1 MNMNDYP
8 NRDAL
13 RKANDIYLDV
23 MRSFIIHHLRQVKG
37 ERVEDLIEDALH
49 NNQVE
54 KFIQMLEE
62 HNDVGSAIDFSY
74 IPQIIK
80 KYWNNVFSQK
90 FGGDLVAQS
99 ILWLIRNGRNSCE
112 HRGKKDL
119 DPEFTRTHLFIIA
132 ELLGKINRSDK
143 QGEVETIRDE
153 FLSDDAAKQISALSE
168 KYDAEKAEKKKYKNL
183 HAKVEERLQDSE
195 KKHNADKEILTK
207 TLVQSDEVQ
216 EEKKNLDKSLAS
228 IKEDLKTM
236 EEGWNTSEECL
247 ASTSNQLK
255 QEKEEK
261 DSIKQEL
268 AAIKKQLED
277 VKNKNKNY
285 KDTLTSV
292 QNQLEMIKTE
302 KKGTEE
308 RLAAMQDML
317 TAATIDNPT
326 QKLIVPPLHTDS
338 AVRILDRRNTDKKN
352 YLLNLLELKQPSIIY
367 VQGEQKINQFLTHVA
382 PEKAGVIG
390 IHNEH
395 TSDAEEKVLLEKLE
409 NGDLIAIVSNAIFS
423 TLPQLHCVEHF
434 VFCHHVLGVEG
445 FFKRC
450 HPAFTSSQNTYLHL
464 IYDHK
469 QDFQEFEDLVQK
481 YPDRHTLEKL
491 YTELKDH
498 IEVSENFV
506 KPEKYY
512 NESGVVKLEFETSF
526 AVFSEL
532 RLLERN
538 EEGIKLLH
546 PSGKKLEESKIY
558 CIGEKLKK
566 EIEHFDNSQLT
577 QSIEQIWDNILVN
590 VNVDINK
597 FTHEQDNHIFEVKDN
612 SQTTT
617 GYVTDNSNPSNAYM
631 WPQRTIS
638 SFNILRKYAAINI
651 SESNT
656 LLREEN
662 KNYYSDRPELGSP
675 HNEKFEIDISI
686 PEQDYKNKYNLAIQF
701 AEDHGISALKQG
713 IAELIQDRDNPEY
726 DFTEDETKM
735 LQAFQDALKDFQKQS
750 GESDQVGNND
760 EKEIIEKT
768 IDSENTGKVDTAKR
782 SRAKVTEK
790 QVKDI
795 RKRSA
800 AEESYNN
807 LSKEFG
813 ITTTAIR
820 NIVKRNTWKDVE

>member
-1 MNMNDYP
+1 MNTNDYP

-23 MRSFIIHHLRQVKG
+23 MRSFIFRCL
-37 ERVEDLIEDALH
+37 DLIPGETAESIIKTHIGHDSDYPI
-49 NNQVE
+49 
-54 KFIQMLEE
+54 K
-62 HNDVGSAIDFSY
+62 DAIDFDD
-74 IPQIIK
+74 IPFLFRT
-80 KYWNNVFSQK
+80 YWNNSFELHFNRVDPYYEARSAVQ
-90 FGGDLVAQS
+90 
-99 ILWLIRNGRNSCE
+99 LIVEGRNRSS
-112 HRGKKDL
+112 HPPWDL
-119 DPEFTRTHLFIIA
+119 DLEFTRTHLFIIA
-132 ELLGKINRSDK
+132 ELLGKVNRLDK
-143 QGEVETIRDE
+143 QDEVEAIRDE
-153 FLSDDAAKQISALSE
+153 LLFDDAAKQISALSE
-168 KYDAEKAEKKKYKNL
+168 KYDAEKAEKKKYKNEL
-183 HAKVEERLQDSE
+183 TETKQRLVELKNEQTSYKERIEALTDVEKEKKDVEERLATISKEHKEVEEAWSE
-195 KKHNADKEILTK
+195 CDECLTTTRNQLKEEKNANNSLKERLESIEK
-207 TLVQSDEVQ
+207 QFKEV
-216 EEKKNLDKSLAS
+216 EKEKKNHKDSLAS
-228 IKEDLKTM
+228 IKKQLAAAK
-236 EEGWNTSEECL
+236 SEKMDTERHL
-247 ASTSNQLK
+247 ASMRNL
-255 QEKEEK
+255 
-261 DSIKQEL
+261 
-268 AAIKKQLED
+268 
-277 VKNKNKNY
+277 
-285 KDTLTSV
+285 LTTV
-292 QNQLEMIKTE
+292 
-302 KKGTEE
+302 
-308 RLAAMQDML
+308 A
-317 TAATIDNPT
+317 IDN
-326 QKLIVPPLHTDS
+326 QIFPPLSTDS
-338 AVRILDRRNTDKKN
+338 AVRILDRRNTDKEN
-352 YLLNLLELKQPSIIY
+352 YLLDLLERKRPSIIY

-512 NESGVVKLEFETSF
+512 NEVGMVKQEFETSF
-526 AVFSEL
+526 AIFAEL

-597 FTHEQDNHIFEVKDN
+597 FTHEQDNNIFEVKDN
-612 SQTTT
+612 SQATT

-750 GESDQVGNND
+750 GESDQAGSND

-768 IDSENTGKVDTAKR
+768 IDSENTEKVDTAKR

-800 AEESYNN
+800 AGESYNN

>member
-1 MNMNDYP
+1 MNTNDYP

-23 MRSFIIHHLRQVKG
+23 MRSFIFRCL
-37 ERVEDLIEDALH
+37 DLIPGETAESIIKTHIGHDSDYPI
-49 NNQVE
+49 
-54 KFIQMLEE
+54 K
-62 HNDVGSAIDFSY
+62 DAIDFDD
-74 IPQIIK
+74 IPFLFRT
-80 KYWNNVFSQK
+80 YWNNSFELHFNRVDPYYEARSAVQ
-90 FGGDLVAQS
+90 
-99 ILWLIRNGRNSCE
+99 LIVEGRNRSS
-112 HRGKKDL
+112 HPPWDL
-119 DPEFTRTHLFIIA
+119 DLEFTRTHLFIIA
-132 ELLGKINRSDK
+132 ELLGKVNRLDK
-143 QGEVETIRDE
+143 QDEVEAIRDE
-153 FLSDDAAKQISALSE
+153 LLFDDAAKQISALSE
-168 KYDAEKAEKKKYKNL
+168 KYDAEKAEKKKYKNEL
-183 HAKVEERLQDSE
+183 TETKQRLVELKNEQTSYKERIEALTDVEKEKKDVEERLATISKEHKEVEEAWSE
-195 KKHNADKEILTK
+195 CDECLTTTRNQLKEEKNANNSLKECLESIEK
-207 TLVQSDEVQ
+207 QFKEV
-216 EEKKNLDKSLAS
+216 EKEKKNHKDSLAS
-228 IKEDLKTM
+228 IKKQLAAAK
-236 EEGWNTSEECL
+236 SEKMDTERRL
-247 ASTSNQLK
+247 ASMRNL
-255 QEKEEK
+255 
-261 DSIKQEL
+261 
-268 AAIKKQLED
+268 
-277 VKNKNKNY
+277 
-285 KDTLTSV
+285 LTTV
-292 QNQLEMIKTE
+292 
-302 KKGTEE
+302 
-308 RLAAMQDML
+308 A
-317 TAATIDNPT
+317 IDN
-326 QKLIVPPLHTDS
+326 QIFPPLSTDS

-352 YLLNLLELKQPSIIY
+352 YLLNLLELKLPSIIY
-367 VQGEQKINQFLTHVA
+367 VQSEEKINLFLTHVA

-390 IHNEH
+390 THNKH

-512 NESGVVKLEFETSF
+512 NEVGMVKQEFETSF
-526 AVFSEL
+526 AIFAEL

-597 FTHEQDNHIFEVKDN
+597 FTHEQDNNIFEVKDN
-612 SQTTT
+612 SQATT

-726 DFTEDETKM
+726 NFTEDETKM

-750 GESDQVGNND
+750 GESDQAGSND

-768 IDSENTGKVDTAKR
+768 IDSENTEKVDTAKR

-800 AEESYNN
+800 AGESYNN

>member
-1 MNMNDYP
+1 MNDYP

-23 MRSFIIHHLRQVKG
+23 MRSFIIYHLRQVKG

-49 NNQVE
+49 DNQVE

-99 ILWLIRNGRNSCE
+99 ILWLIRKGRNSCE

-119 DPEFTRTHLFIIA
+119 DPEFTRAHLFIIA
-132 ELLGKINRSDK
+132 ELLGKINRPDK

-153 FLSDDAAKQISALSE
+153 FLSDVSAKQISALSE
-168 KYDAEKAEKKKYKNL
+168 KYDAEKAEKKKYKNEL
-183 HAKVEERLQDSE
+183 TETKQRLVELKNEQTSYKERIEALTDVEKEKKDVEERLATISKEHKEVEEAWSE
-195 KKHNADKEILTK
+195 CDECLTTTRNQLKEEKNANNSLKERLESIEK
-207 TLVQSDEVQ
+207 QFKEV
-216 EEKKNLDKSLAS
+216 EKEKKNHKDSLAS
-228 IKEDLKTM
+228 IKKQLAAAK
-236 EEGWNTSEECL
+236 SEKMDTERHL
-247 ASTSNQLK
+247 ASMRNL
-255 QEKEEK
+255 
-261 DSIKQEL
+261 
-268 AAIKKQLED
+268 
-277 VKNKNKNY
+277 
-285 KDTLTSV
+285 LTTV
-292 QNQLEMIKTE
+292 
-302 KKGTEE
+302 
-308 RLAAMQDML
+308 A
-317 TAATIDNPT
+317 IDN
-326 QKLIVPPLHTDS
+326 QIFPPLSTDS

-382 PEKAGVIG
+382 PEKAEVIG

-464 IYDHK
+464 IYNHK

-512 NESGVVKLEFETSF
+512 NEVGVVKQEFETSF
-526 AVFSEL
+526 AIFAEL

-597 FTHEQDNHIFEVKDN
+597 FTHEQDNNIFEVKDN

-713 IAELIQDRDNPEY
+713 IAELIQDKDNPEY

-750 GESDQVGNND
+750 GESDQAGSNN

-768 IDSENTGKVDTAKR
+768 IDSENTEKVDTIKR

-800 AEESYNN
+800 AGESYNN

>member
-1 MNMNDYP
+1 M
-8 NRDAL
+8 
-13 RKANDIYLDV
+13 I
-23 MRSFIIHHLRQVKG
+23 
-37 ERVEDLIEDALH
+37 VE
-49 NNQVE
+49 
-54 KFIQMLEE
+54 
-62 HNDVGSAIDFSY
+62 
-74 IPQIIK
+74 
-80 KYWNNVFSQK
+80 
-90 FGGDLVAQS
+90 
-99 ILWLIRNGRNSCE
+99 GRNRSS
-112 HRGKKDL
+112 HPPWDL

-132 ELLGKINRSDK
+132 ELLGKVNRLDK
-143 QGEVETIRDE
+143 QDEVEAIRDE
-153 FLSDDAAKQISALSE
+153 LLFDDAAKQISTISEQLDAAEVDKKKFKNELTETKQRLVELKNEQTSYKERIEALT
-168 KYDAEKAEKKKYKNL
+168 DVEKKKKD
-183 HAKVEERLQDSE
+183 VEERLATISKEHKEVEEAWSE
-195 KKHNADKEILTK
+195 CDECLTTTRNQLKEEKNANNSLKERLESIEK
-207 TLVQSDEVQ
+207 QFKEV
-216 EEKKNLDKSLAS
+216 EKEKKNHKDSLAS
-228 IKEDLKTM
+228 IKKQLAAAK
-236 EEGWNTSEECL
+236 SEKMDTERHL
-247 ASTSNQLK
+247 ASMRNL
-255 QEKEEK
+255 
-261 DSIKQEL
+261 
-268 AAIKKQLED
+268 
-277 VKNKNKNY
+277 
-285 KDTLTSV
+285 LTTV
-292 QNQLEMIKTE
+292 
-302 KKGTEE
+302 
-308 RLAAMQDML
+308 A
-317 TAATIDNPT
+317 IDN
-326 QKLIVPPLHTDS
+326 QIFPPLSTDS

-512 NESGVVKLEFETSF
+512 NEVGVVKQEFETSF
-526 AVFSEL
+526 AIFAEL
-532 RLLERN
+532 RLLDRN

-597 FTHEQDNHIFEVKDN
+597 FTHEQDNNILEVKDN

-638 SFNILRKYAAINI
+638 TFNNLRQFAAKDY
-651 SESNT
+651 SETKT

-662 KNYYSDRPELGSP
+662 KQSYLGPSQRSHP
-675 HNEKFEIDISI
+675 LAEKFEKDLSS
-686 PEQDYKNKYNLAIQF
+686 PEHDYKFKYNLAFQF
-701 AEDHGISALKQG
+701 VEEQGISVLKQG
-713 IAELIQDRDNPEY
+713 IAELIQDKDNPEY

-750 GESDQVGNND
+750 GESDQVGSND

-768 IDSENTGKVDTAKR
+768 IDSENTEKVDTAKR

-800 AEESYNN
+800 AGESYNN

-813 ITTTAIR
+813 ITTTAIG

>member
-1 MNMNDYP
+1 MNTNDYP

-23 MRSFIIHHLRQVKG
+23 MRSFIFRCL
-37 ERVEDLIEDALH
+37 DLIPGETAESIIKTHIGHDSDYPI
-49 NNQVE
+49 
-54 KFIQMLEE
+54 K
-62 HNDVGSAIDFSY
+62 DAIDFDD
-74 IPQIIK
+74 IPFLFRT
-80 KYWNNVFSQK
+80 YWNNSFELHFNRVDPYYEARSAVQ
-90 FGGDLVAQS
+90 
-99 ILWLIRNGRNSCE
+99 LIVEGRNRSS
-112 HRGKKDL
+112 HPPWDL

-132 ELLGKINRSDK
+132 ELLGKVNRLDK
-143 QGEVETIRDE
+143 QDEVEAIRDE
-153 FLSDDAAKQISALSE
+153 LLSDDAAKQISALSE
-168 KYDAEKAEKKKYKNL
+168 KYDAEKAEKKKYKNEL
-183 HAKVEERLQDSE
+183 TETKQRLVELKNEQTSYKERIEALTDVEKEKKDVEERLATISKEHKEVEEAWSE
-195 KKHNADKEILTK
+195 CDECLTTTRNQLKEEKNANNSLKECLESIEK
-207 TLVQSDEVQ
+207 QFKEV
-216 EEKKNLDKSLAS
+216 EKEKKNHKDSLAS
-228 IKEDLKTM
+228 IKKQLAAAK
-236 EEGWNTSEECL
+236 SEKMDTERRL
-247 ASTSNQLK
+247 ASMRNL
-255 QEKEEK
+255 
-261 DSIKQEL
+261 
-268 AAIKKQLED
+268 
-277 VKNKNKNY
+277 
-285 KDTLTSV
+285 LTTV
-292 QNQLEMIKTE
+292 
-302 KKGTEE
+302 
-308 RLAAMQDML
+308 A
-317 TAATIDNPT
+317 IDN
-326 QKLIVPPLHTDS
+326 QIFPPLSTDS
-338 AVRILDRRNTDKKN
+338 AVRILDRRNTDKEN
-352 YLLNLLELKQPSIIY
+352 YLLDLLERKRPSIIY

-423 TLPQLHCVEHF
+423 ILPQLHCVEHF

-675 HNEKFEIDISI
+675 HNEKFEIDIST

-750 GESDQVGNND
+750 GESDQAGSND

-768 IDSENTGKVDTAKR
+768 IDSENTEKVDTAKR

-800 AEESYNN
+800 AGESYNN

>member
-1 MNMNDYP
+1 MNDYP

-23 MRSFIIHHLRQVKG
+23 MRSFIFRCL
-37 ERVEDLIEDALH
+37 DLIPGETAESIIKTHIGHDSDYPI
-49 NNQVE
+49 
-54 KFIQMLEE
+54 K
-62 HNDVGSAIDFSY
+62 DAIDFDD
-74 IPQIIK
+74 IPFLFRT
-80 KYWNNVFSQK
+80 YWNNSFELHFNRVDPYYEARSAVQ
-90 FGGDLVAQS
+90 
-99 ILWLIRNGRNSCE
+99 LIVEGRNRSS
-112 HRGKKDL
+112 HPPWDL
-119 DPEFTRTHLFIIA
+119 DLEFTRTHLFIIA
-132 ELLGKINRSDK
+132 ELLGKVNRLDK
-143 QGEVETIRDE
+143 QDEVEAIRDE
-153 FLSDDAAKQISALSE
+153 LLFDDAAKQISALSE
-168 KYDAEKAEKKKYKNL
+168 KYDAEKAEKKKYKNEL
-183 HAKVEERLQDSE
+183 TETKQRLVELKNEQTSYKERIEALTDVEKEKKDVEERLATISKEHKEVEEAWSE
-195 KKHNADKEILTK
+195 CDECLTTTRNQLKEEKNANNSLKERLESIEK
-207 TLVQSDEVQ
+207 QFKEV
-216 EEKKNLDKSLAS
+216 EKEKKNHKDSLAS
-228 IKEDLKTM
+228 IKKQLAAAK
-236 EEGWNTSEECL
+236 SEKMDTERHL
-247 ASTSNQLK
+247 ASMRNL
-255 QEKEEK
+255 
-261 DSIKQEL
+261 
-268 AAIKKQLED
+268 
-277 VKNKNKNY
+277 
-285 KDTLTSV
+285 LTTV
-292 QNQLEMIKTE
+292 
-302 KKGTEE
+302 
-308 RLAAMQDML
+308 A
-317 TAATIDNPT
+317 IDN
-326 QKLIVPPLHTDS
+326 QIFPPLSTDS

-382 PEKAGVIG
+382 PEKAEVIG

-464 IYDHK
+464 IYNHK

-512 NESGVVKLEFETSF
+512 NEVGVVKQEFETSF
-526 AVFSEL
+526 AIFAEL

-597 FTHEQDNHIFEVKDN
+597 FTHEQDNNIFEVKDN

-713 IAELIQDRDNPEY
+713 IAELIQDKDNPEY

-750 GESDQVGNND
+750 GESDQAGSNN

-768 IDSENTGKVDTAKR
+768 IDSENTEKVDTIKR

-800 AEESYNN
+800 AGESYNN

>member
-1 MNMNDYP
+1 MNTNDYP

-23 MRSFIIHHLRQVKG
+23 MRSFIFRCL
-37 ERVEDLIEDALH
+37 DLIPGETAESIIKTHIGHDSDYPI
-49 NNQVE
+49 
-54 KFIQMLEE
+54 K
-62 HNDVGSAIDFSY
+62 DAIDFDD
-74 IPQIIK
+74 IPFLFRT
-80 KYWNNVFSQK
+80 YWNNSFELHFNRVDPYYEARSAVQ
-90 FGGDLVAQS
+90 
-99 ILWLIRNGRNSCE
+99 LIVEGRNRSS
-112 HRGKKDL
+112 HPPWDL

-132 ELLGKINRSDK
+132 ELLGKVNRLDK
-143 QGEVETIRDE
+143 QDEVEAIRDE
-153 FLSDDAAKQISALSE
+153 LLFDDAAKQISALSE
-168 KYDAEKAEKKKYKNL
+168 KYDAEKAEKKKYKNEL
-183 HAKVEERLQDSE
+183 TETKQRLVELKNEQTSYKERIEALTDVEKEKKDVEERLATISKEHKEVEEAWSE
-195 KKHNADKEILTK
+195 CDECLTTTRNQLKEEKNANNSLKERLESIEK
-207 TLVQSDEVQ
+207 QFKEV
-216 EEKKNLDKSLAS
+216 EKEKKNHKDSLAS
-228 IKEDLKTM
+228 IKKQLAAAK
-236 EEGWNTSEECL
+236 SEKMDTERHL
-247 ASTSNQLK
+247 ASMRNL
-255 QEKEEK
+255 
-261 DSIKQEL
+261 
-268 AAIKKQLED
+268 
-277 VKNKNKNY
+277 
-285 KDTLTSV
+285 LTTV
-292 QNQLEMIKTE
+292 
-302 KKGTEE
+302 
-308 RLAAMQDML
+308 A
-317 TAATIDNPT
+317 IDN
-326 QKLIVPPLHTDS
+326 QIFPPLSTDS

-382 PEKAGVIG
+382 PEKAEVIG

-395 TSDAEEKVLLEKLE
+395 TSDAEERVLLEKLE

-512 NESGVVKLEFETSF
+512 NEVGVVKQEFETSF
-526 AVFSEL
+526 AIFAEL
-532 RLLERN
+532 RLLDRN

-597 FTHEQDNHIFEVKDN
+597 FTHEQDNNIFEVKDN

-638 SFNILRKYAAINI
+638 SFNILRKYAAIII
-651 SESNT
+651 SESKT

-662 KNYYSDRPELGSP
+662 KKLFGSAR
-675 HNEKFEIDISI
+675 IR
-686 PEQDYKNKYNLAIQF
+686 F
-701 AEDHGISALKQG
+701 ASQ
-713 IAELIQDRDNPEY
+713 
-726 DFTEDETKM
+726 
-735 LQAFQDALKDFQKQS
+735 
-750 GESDQVGNND
+750 
-760 EKEIIEKT
+760 
-768 IDSENTGKVDTAKR
+768 
-782 SRAKVTEK
+782 
-790 QVKDI
+790 
-795 RKRSA
+795 
-800 AEESYNN
+800 
-807 LSKEFG
+807 
-813 ITTTAIR
+813 
-820 NIVKRNTWKDVE
+820 

>member
-1 MNMNDYP
+1 MKNEQTSYKE
-8 NRDAL
+8 RIEAL
-13 RKANDIYLDV
+13 TD
-23 MRSFIIHHLRQVKG
+23 
-37 ERVEDLIEDALH
+37 
-49 NNQVE
+49 VE
-54 KFIQMLEE
+54 KE
-62 HNDVGSAIDFSY
+62 
-74 IPQIIK
+74 
-80 KYWNNVFSQK
+80 
-90 FGGDLVAQS
+90 
-99 ILWLIRNGRNSCE
+99 
-112 HRGKKDL
+112 KKD
-119 DPEFTRTHLFIIA
+119 
-132 ELLGKINRSDK
+132 
-143 QGEVETIRDE
+143 
-153 FLSDDAAKQISALSE
+153 
-168 KYDAEKAEKKKYKNL
+168 
-183 HAKVEERLQDSE
+183 VEERLATISKEHKEVEEAWSE
-195 KKHNADKEILTK
+195 CDECLTTTRNQLKEEKNANNSLKERLESIEK
-207 TLVQSDEVQ
+207 QFKEV
-216 EEKKNLDKSLAS
+216 EKEKKNHKDSLAS
-228 IKEDLKTM
+228 IKKQLAAAK
-236 EEGWNTSEECL
+236 SEKMDTERHL
-247 ASTSNQLK
+247 ASMRNL
-255 QEKEEK
+255 
-261 DSIKQEL
+261 
-268 AAIKKQLED
+268 
-277 VKNKNKNY
+277 
-285 KDTLTSV
+285 LTTV
-292 QNQLEMIKTE
+292 
-302 KKGTEE
+302 
-308 RLAAMQDML
+308 A
-317 TAATIDNPT
+317 IDN
-326 QKLIVPPLHTDS
+326 QIFPPLSTDS

-382 PEKAGVIG
+382 PEKAEVIG
-390 IHNEH
+390 IHNEQ
-395 TSDAEEKVLLEKLE
+395 TSDAEERVLLEKLE

-512 NESGVVKLEFETSF
+512 NEVGVVKQEFETSF
-526 AVFSEL
+526 AIFAEL
-532 RLLERN
+532 RLLDRN

-597 FTHEQDNHIFEVKDN
+597 FTHEQDNNILEVKDN

-638 SFNILRKYAAINI
+638 TFNNLRQFAAKDY
-651 SESNT
+651 SETKT

-662 KNYYSDRPELGSP
+662 KQSYLGPSQRSHP
-675 HNEKFEIDISI
+675 LAEKFEKDLSS
-686 PEQDYKNKYNLAIQF
+686 PEHDYKFKYNLAFQF
-701 AEDHGISALKQG
+701 VEEQGISVLKQG
-713 IAELIQDRDNPEY
+713 IAELIQDKDNPEY

-750 GESDQVGNND
+750 GESDQAGSND

-768 IDSENTGKVDTAKR
+768 IDSENTEKVDTAKR

-800 AEESYNN
+800 AGESYNN

>member
-1 MNMNDYP
+1 MNTNDYP

-23 MRSFIIHHLRQVKG
+23 MRSFIFRCL
-37 ERVEDLIEDALH
+37 DLIPGETAESIIKTHIGHDSDYPI
-49 NNQVE
+49 
-54 KFIQMLEE
+54 K
-62 HNDVGSAIDFSY
+62 DAIDFDD
-74 IPQIIK
+74 IPFLFRT
-80 KYWNNVFSQK
+80 YWNNSFELHFNRVDPYYEARSAVQ
-90 FGGDLVAQS
+90 
-99 ILWLIRNGRNSCE
+99 LIVEGRNRSS
-112 HRGKKDL
+112 HPPWDL

-132 ELLGKINRSDK
+132 ELLGKVNRLDK
-143 QGEVETIRDE
+143 QDEVEAIRDE
-153 FLSDDAAKQISALSE
+153 LLSDDAAKQISALSE
-168 KYDAEKAEKKKYKNL
+168 KYDAEKAEKKKYKNEL
-183 HAKVEERLQDSE
+183 TETKQRLVELKNEQTSYKERIEALTDVEKEKKDVEERLATISKEHKEVEEAWSE
-195 KKHNADKEILTK
+195 CDECLTTTRNQLKEEKNANNSLKECLESIEK
-207 TLVQSDEVQ
+207 QFKEV
-216 EEKKNLDKSLAS
+216 EKEKKNHKDSLAS
-228 IKEDLKTM
+228 IKKQLAAAK
-236 EEGWNTSEECL
+236 SEKMDTERRL
-247 ASTSNQLK
+247 ASMRNL
-255 QEKEEK
+255 
-261 DSIKQEL
+261 
-268 AAIKKQLED
+268 
-277 VKNKNKNY
+277 
-285 KDTLTSV
+285 LTTV
-292 QNQLEMIKTE
+292 
-302 KKGTEE
+302 
-308 RLAAMQDML
+308 A
-317 TAATIDNPT
+317 IDN
-326 QKLIVPPLHTDS
+326 QIFPPLSTDS
-338 AVRILDRRNTDKKN
+338 AVRILDRRNTDKEN
-352 YLLNLLELKQPSIIY
+352 YLLDLLERKRPSIIY

-675 HNEKFEIDISI
+675 HNEKFEIDIST

-750 GESDQVGNND
+750 GESDQAGSND

-768 IDSENTGKVDTAKR
+768 IDSENTEKVDTAKR

-800 AEESYNN
+800 AGESYNN

>member
-1 MNMNDYP
+1 MNTNDYP

-23 MRSFIIHHLRQVKG
+23 MRSFIFRCL
-37 ERVEDLIEDALH
+37 DLIPGETAESIIKTHIGHDSDYPI
-49 NNQVE
+49 
-54 KFIQMLEE
+54 K
-62 HNDVGSAIDFSY
+62 DAIDFDD
-74 IPQIIK
+74 IPFLFRT
-80 KYWNNVFSQK
+80 YWNNSFELHFNRVDPYYEARSAVQ
-90 FGGDLVAQS
+90 
-99 ILWLIRNGRNSCE
+99 LIVEGRNRSS
-112 HRGKKDL
+112 HPPWDL

-132 ELLGKINRSDK
+132 ELLGKVNRLDK
-143 QGEVETIRDE
+143 QDEVEAIRDE
-153 FLSDDAAKQISALSE
+153 LLFDDAAKQISALSE
-168 KYDAEKAEKKKYKNL
+168 KYDAEKAEKKKYKNEL
-183 HAKVEERLQDSE
+183 TETKQRLVELKNEQTSYKERIEALTDVEKEKKDVEERLATISKEHKEVEEAWSE
-195 KKHNADKEILTK
+195 CDECLTTTRNQLKEEKNANNSLKERLESIEK
-207 TLVQSDEVQ
+207 QFKEV
-216 EEKKNLDKSLAS
+216 EKEKKNHKDSLAS
-228 IKEDLKTM
+228 IKKQLAAAK
-236 EEGWNTSEECL
+236 SEKMDTERRL
-247 ASTSNQLK
+247 ASMRNL
-255 QEKEEK
+255 
-261 DSIKQEL
+261 
-268 AAIKKQLED
+268 
-277 VKNKNKNY
+277 
-285 KDTLTSV
+285 LTTV
-292 QNQLEMIKTE
+292 
-302 KKGTEE
+302 
-308 RLAAMQDML
+308 A
-317 TAATIDNPT
+317 IDN
-326 QKLIVPPLHTDS
+326 QIFPPLSTDS

-382 PEKAGVIG
+382 PEKAEVIG
-390 IHNEH
+390 IHNEQ
-395 TSDAEEKVLLEKLE
+395 TSDAEERVLLEKLE

-512 NESGVVKLEFETSF
+512 NEVGVVKQEFETSF
-526 AVFSEL
+526 AIFAEL
-532 RLLERN
+532 RLLDRN

-597 FTHEQDNHIFEVKDN
+597 FTHEQDNNILEVKDN

-638 SFNILRKYAAINI
+638 TFNNLRQFAAKDY
-651 SESNT
+651 SETKT

-662 KNYYSDRPELGSP
+662 KQSYLGPSQRSHP
-675 HNEKFEIDISI
+675 LAEKFEKDLSS
-686 PEQDYKNKYNLAIQF
+686 PEHDYKFKYNLAFQF
-701 AEDHGISALKQG
+701 VEEQGISVLKQG
-713 IAELIQDRDNPEY
+713 IAELIQDKDNPEY

-750 GESDQVGNND
+750 GESDQAGSND

-768 IDSENTGKVDTAKR
+768 IDSENTEKVDTAKR

-800 AEESYNN
+800 AGESYNN